1 MGSGLQKEYRM
12 IILRIAL
19 DASPEKLMELKQ
31 ALSYMI
37 SDIRHETSCSK
48 VNAYLDL
55 ENENR
60 VLVLSYWESREELDT
75 YLRSDKFSALLGT
88 RILLRSTLLAFIDKV
103 ATREGIETI
112 IASRV

>member
-1 MGSGLQKEYRM
+1 M

-19 DASPEKLMELKQ
+19 YASPQKLIELKQ
-31 ALSYMI
+31 TLSCMI
-37 SDIRHETSCSK
+37 SDIRRETCCSK

-55 ENENR
+55 EDENQ
-60 VLVLSYWESREELDT
+60 VLVLSQWESREELDV
-75 YLRSDKFSALLGT
+75 YLRSDRFSALLGT

-112 IASRV
+112 IAPRI

>member
-1 MGSGLQKEYRM
+1 M
-12 IILRIAL
+12 IILRIAF
-19 DASPEKLMELKQ
+19 DSSPEKLRELKQ

-55 ENENR
+55 EDENR
-60 VLVLSYWESREELDT
+60 VLVLSHWESREELDT

-103 ATREGIETI
+103 TAHEGIEAITALRI
-112 IASRV
+112 GG

>member
-1 MGSGLQKEYRM
+1 M

-55 ENENR
+55 EDENR
-60 VLVLSYWESREELDT
+60 VLVLSHWESREELDT

-112 IASRV
+112 IAPRV

>member
-1 MGSGLQKEYRM
+1 M

-19 DASPEKLMELKQ
+19 DASPEKLIELKQ

-37 SDIRHETSCSK
+37 SDIRHETSCSR

-60 VLVLSYWESREELDT
+60 ILVVSHWESPEELDT

-103 ATREGIETI
+103 ATRETI
-112 IASRV
+112 IAPRV